1 MEVIINKEGNIRE
14 KRALEKSTADNAAII
29 ANIDYLAMMADID
42 IPAEG
47 DNENDMVS

>member
-1 MEVIINKEGNIRE
+1 MKVVVNRESNIRD
-14 KRALEKSTADNAAII
+14 KRALEKSKADNATAK